1 MTAEQR
7 KKELPGAILRWYG
20 IEKGSRIACIV
31 TEKGCSTQTAE
42 SLEEMGL
49 WVTRIPLGQIEQG
62 YETEGGQGTAQEHAD
77 TCSAPADDSVSDAM
91 DTPTACSTPVDGSV
105 PFAMD
110 ISAAC
115 RLPAAS
121 GVPGSYD
128 IITAIDVISYAHNP
142 AAMLRQARGLLRPE
156 GRLLLAADNR
166 LGIRYFCG
174 DRDAFTWKTYDGI
187 ENYTHLQPW
196 ERTAMEGRSYA
207 MSELEAFLEE
217 AGFAH
222 RRFYSVFPRLEN
234 PQLLLAHGYTP
245 NEGLDIRLFPE
256 YNSPETVFLLE
267 EELYPSLLENGL
279 LHAMAN
285 AFFVECPI
293 SGPFHPADQVTLSG
307 ERGPENAMATIL
319 KQGGK
324 VEKRALYPAGQEKI
338 RRLHENNRYLTG
350 RGVPMIPGK
359 IQGEAFVMPYV
370 PGIPANDYL
379 RGLLAADK
387 EAFLVRLDELWKI
400 ILNSSEHAAPEEV
413 DWEKFEP
420 GWEKRKKDDPDREK
434 WGRLAR
440 AFGEGPGG
448 PGPILKRGY
457 VDLVSL
463 NCFYHKERFV
473 FYDQE
478 LYLENVPARAIL
490 LRTIEFIYKFNDHL
504 DGIIPRGEL
513 FARYGIGEYM
523 GLYQRFVSLFLAR
536 LRADDGLSD
545 YYKEGRRAYETV
557 MENRRRLNYQAGSY
571 EKIFRD
577 IFHHTKGR
585 RLYLFGAGKYARL
598 FQERYGTLFPIAG
611 CLDNDRERQ
620 GKEAWGLPVCGPEI
634 LDTMNPA
641 AYKVMVC
648 IRDYMPVVKQ
658 LMRRGIPNFSVY
670 DPEKTYP
677 CGMGVQTERQTFPRT
692 ENTGENGLPLP
703 QGDGMPGRAEGSM
716 PETAEK
722 DPKAGA
728 ASLAWEKPYNVGY
741 VAGVFDM
748 FHMGHLNLLRRAK
761 EQCSHLIVG
770 VVTDEGVIKHKRS
783 RPRIPFQ
790 ERLAIVAAC
799 RYVDEAVEIPL
810 DQGDT
815 DEAYRRYGFDVQFS
829 GSDYADDPRW
839 QAKREFLQRNGSDMV
854 FFPYTEGVS
863 TTMLKDMLDGETDQ
877 TSENG

>member
-20 IEKGSRIACIV
+20 IEKGSRVACIV

-49 WVTRIPLGQIEQG
+49 WVTRIPLGQIERG
-62 YETEGGQGTAQEHAD
+62 YETEGGQRTDQEH
-77 TCSAPADDSVSDAM
+77 TNTLSAS
-91 DTPTACSTPVDGSV
+91 
-105 PFAMD
+105 
-110 ISAAC
+110 
-115 RLPAAS
+115 AAS

-128 IITAIDVISYAHNP
+128 IITAIDIISYAHNP
-142 AAMLRQARGLLRPE
+142 AAMLRQARGLLRPN

-174 DRDAFTWKTYDGI
+174 DRDAFTWKNYDGI
-187 ENYTHLQPW
+187 ENYTHLQLW
-196 ERTAMEGRSYA
+196 ERAAMEGRAYA

-217 AGFAH
+217 AGFAR

-234 PQLLLAHGYTP
+234 PQLLLAHGYIP

-319 KQGGK
+319 KQGGR
-324 VEKRALYPAGQEKI
+324 VEKRALYPAGQERI
-338 RRLHENNRYLTG
+338 RRLYENNCYLTG
-350 RGVPMIPGK
+350 RGVSMIPGK
-359 IQGEAFVMPYV
+359 LQGEAFVMPYV
-370 PGIPANDYL
+370 PGIPANDCL

-387 EAFLVRLDELWKI
+387 EAFLARLDELWEI

-504 DGIIPRGEL
+504 DTVIPRWDL
-513 FARYGIGEYM
+513 FERYGIGEHM

-545 YYKEGRRAYETV
+545 YYKEGRREYETV
-557 MENRRRLNYQAGSY
+557 TENRRRLNYQAGSY

-585 RLYLFGAGKYARL
+585 RLYLFGSGKYARL
-598 FQERYGTLFPIAG
+598 FQERYGSLFPIAG
-611 CLDNDRERQ
+611 CLDNDRTRQ

-641 AYKVMVC
+641 EYKVMVC

-658 LMRRGIPNFSVY
+658 LMRRGVPNFSVY

-677 CGMGVQTERQTFPRT
+677 CGMGGQTERQTFPRT
-692 ENTGENGLPLP
+692 ENTGKNGLPLP
-703 QGDGMPGRAEGSM
+703 PGNRMPDRAGGST

-722 DPKAGA
+722 DPKTGA
-728 ASLAWEKPYNVGY
+728 ASPAWEKPYNVGY

-770 VVTDEGVIKHKRS
+770 VVTDEGVIRHKRS

-810 DQGDT
+810 DRGDT

-863 TTMLKDMLDGETDQ
+863 TTMLKDMLDREKNES
-877 TSENG
+877 SENG

>member
-110 ISAAC
+110 VSAAC

-338 RRLHENNRYLTG
+338 RRLQAQVTTH
-350 RGVPMIPGK
+350 
-359 IQGEAFVMPYV
+359 
-370 PGIPANDYL
+370 DS
-379 RGLLAADK
+379 
-387 EAFLVRLDELWKI
+387 W
-400 ILNSSEHAAPEEV
+400 NSGTFCMTCRQFN
-413 DWEKFEP
+413 K
-420 GWEKRKKDDPDREK
+420 
-434 WGRLAR
+434 
-440 AFGEGPGG
+440 
-448 PGPILKRGY
+448 LK
-457 VDLVSL
+457 
-463 NCFYHKERFV
+463 
-473 FYDQE
+473 
-478 LYLENVPARAIL
+478 
-490 LRTIEFIYKFNDHL
+490 T
-504 DGIIPRGEL
+504 
-513 FARYGIGEYM
+513 
-523 GLYQRFVSLFLAR
+523 
-536 LRADDGLSD
+536 
-545 YYKEGRRAYETV
+545 
-557 MENRRRLNYQAGSY
+557 
-571 EKIFRD
+571 
-577 IFHHTKGR
+577 
-585 RLYLFGAGKYARL
+585 L
-598 FQERYGTLFPIAG
+598 FQ
-611 CLDNDRERQ
+611 
-620 GKEAWGLPVCGPEI
+620 
-634 LDTMNPA
+634 
-641 AYKVMVC
+641 
-648 IRDYMPVVKQ
+648 
-658 LMRRGIPNFSVY
+658 
-670 DPEKTYP
+670 
-677 CGMGVQTERQTFPRT
+677 
-692 ENTGENGLPLP
+692 
-703 QGDGMPGRAEGSM
+703 
-716 PETAEK
+716 
-722 DPKAGA
+722 
-728 ASLAWEKPYNVGY
+728 
-741 VAGVFDM
+741 VA
-748 FHMGHLNLLRRAK
+748 
-761 EQCSHLIVG
+761 
-770 VVTDEGVIKHKRS
+770 
-783 RPRIPFQ
+783 
-790 ERLAIVAAC
+790 
-799 RYVDEAVEIPL
+799 
-810 DQGDT
+810 
-815 DEAYRRYGFDVQFS
+815 
-829 GSDYADDPRW
+829 
-839 QAKREFLQRNGSDMV
+839 
-854 FFPYTEGVS
+854 
-863 TTMLKDMLDGETDQ
+863 
-877 TSENG
+877 

>member
-370 PGIPANDYL
+370 PGIPANDCL